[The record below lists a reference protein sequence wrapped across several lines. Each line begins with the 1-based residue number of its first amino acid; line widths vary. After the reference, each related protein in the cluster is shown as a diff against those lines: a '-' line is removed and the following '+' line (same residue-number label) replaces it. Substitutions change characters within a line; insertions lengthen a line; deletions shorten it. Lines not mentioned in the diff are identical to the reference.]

1 MCIKYLISCIKLIWL
16 SSSFVLLVDALVTLE
31 ELRSTGCG
39 LLDALVL
46 VAPLLEAL
54 LVDAFLLALFAVLFS
69 FLGLFASLIST
80 FSTFSTVS
88 SAKVCAGSGA
98 GSSIL
103 RLFTLGV
110 FGKVQAMLLFLGREN
125 TKC

>member
-1 MCIKYLISCIKLIWL
+1 MT
-16 SSSFVLLVDALVTLE
+16 LVE

-39 LLDALVL
+39 LLFALVL

-54 LVDAFLLALFAVLFS
+54 LFDTLLLALFVVLFS
-69 FLGLFASLIST
+69 FLGLLASLMSKS
-80 FSTFSTVS
+80 STFSTVS
-88 SAKVCAGSGA
+88 SAKVCSGSGA

-110 FGKVQAMLLFLGREN
+110 FGKVQAMLLFSEREIKN
-125 TKC
+125 MYIYIHINIYFS